1 FNATGNQDYSQ
12 DEIRIWIDYN
22 KNGSFEDDGEFVFVT
37 SGATPWNGNF
47 TVPGDVESG
56 IARMRV
62 RLTLGSGGTSCQ
74 SSSYGQTIDLMVNIQ
89 GIEGCTG
96 ISNNIVAQI
105 LDANSNS
112 ISLGAQGVTGTAQNI
127 NYQWQQNIEGTNIWE
142 NIENANS
149 INKTI
154 AVTSPIGQTINYRLK
169 VTCLISDEIYF
180 SNVISYEIIPYYCV
194 AGATSTQYYKINNV
208 TFAEINNDS
217 TSTSGYEDFTDIVTN
232 VQVGNT

>member
-1 FNATGNQDYSQ
+1 ERINNITLSDINFINTVSTPYVNNSQVIGNLTAGESYDFNATGNQDYSQ

-89 GIEGCTG
+89 EIEGCTG
-96 ISNNIVAQI
+96 ISNNIVAQT
-105 LDANSNS
+105 LDANSS
-112 ISLGAQGVTGTAQNI
+112 TIGLKAEGVAGTTQTIS
-127 NYQWQQNIEGTNIWE
+127 YQWQQSFEESNEWLD
-142 NIENANS
+142 IENANS
-149 INKTI
+149 LHSTVAI
-154 AVTSPIGQTINYRLK
+154 VGSIGQTINYRLK
-169 VTCLISDEIYF
+169 VTCLISDEEHF
-180 SNVISYEIIPYYCV
+180 SNVVPYE
-194 AGATSTQYYKINNV
+194 
-208 TFAEINNDS
+208 
-217 TSTSGYEDFTDIVTN
+217 
-232 VQVGNT
+232 